1 VDYDLSNEQELVRST
16 VREFAQQRVAP
27 AAAELDRESRFPYA
41 IVAELGE
48 LGLMG
53 MTIPEEYGGAGADT
67 VSYAIAVE
75 ELTRIDSSVAITVAA
90 HHSLGTLPIWY
101 FGSEEQRRE
110 WLPDLASGRRLAA
123 FGLTE
128 PDAGSDAGATRTRA
142 ELRDGQWVVNG
153 SKIFITNA
161 GTDITACVTITA
173 RTGDDEISN
182 LIVSNGTP
190 GHAVSAPMRKL
201 GWRASDTRE
210 VSFENCAVAEGN
222 LLGPRGEGFRQFLQ
236 ILDGGRIS
244 VAAMGVGL
252 AQGAYELAY
261 AYAEERRQFGR
272 PIAKFQAV
280 QFQLAD
286 MAVEIEAG
294 RQLVYRAA
302 WLKDQGRDFGLAAAQ
317 AKLYTG
323 ELSHR
328 VANAALQIHG
338 GYGFMEDSA
347 IARLYRD
354 QKILE
359 IGEGTNDI
367 QRLVIAKKLGIGSR
381 VTRGRDEVTVAS

>member
-1 VDYDLSNEQELVRST
+1 LNFDLAPEHELVRST
-16 VREFAQQRVAP
+16 VRDFALQRVAP
-27 AAAELDRESRFPYA
+27 VAEELDREARFPY
-41 IVAELGE
+41 ELVSELAE

-90 HHSLGTLPIWY
+90 HHSLGTLPIFY
-101 FGSEEQRRE
+101 FGTEEQKQH
-110 WLPDLASGRRLAA
+110 WLPELASGKRLAA

-142 ELRDGQWVVNG
+142 EPRDGGWVLNG

-161 GTDITACVTITA
+161 GTDITSCVTITA
-173 RTGDDEISN
+173 LTGEDEISN
-182 LIVSNGTP
+182 LIIPNGTP
-190 GHAVSAPMRKL
+190 GYEISKPMKKL

-210 VSFENCAVAEGN
+210 LAFKDVVVPGDN
-222 LLGPRGEGFRQFLQ
+222 LLGPRGKGFQQFLE

-252 AQGAYELAY
+252 AQGAYDLAY
-261 AYAEERRQFGR
+261 AYAQERRQFGR
-272 PIAKFQAV
+272 PIAQFQAV
-280 QFQLAD
+280 QFRLAD
-286 MAVEIEAG
+286 MATEIEAG
-294 RQLVYRAA
+294 RSLVYRAA
-302 WLKDQGRDFGLAAAQ
+302 WLKDQGRDFALAAAQ

-323 ELSHR
+323 ELSNR
-328 VANAALQIHG
+328 AANSALQIHG
-338 GYGFMEDSA
+338 GYGYREEYA
-347 IARLYRD
+347 ISRLFRD

-359 IGEGTNDI
+359 IGEGTNEV
-367 QRLVIAKKLGIGSR
+367 QRMVIARHLGL
-381 VTRGRDEVTVAS
+381 

>member
-1 VDYDLSNEQELVRST
+1 LNFELDQEHELVRST

-27 AAAELDRESRFPYA
+27 VAEELDRESRFPYDL
-41 IVAELGE
+41 VADMAE

-67 VSYAIAVE
+67 LAYAIAVE
-75 ELTRIDSSVAITVAA
+75 ELTRVDSSVAITMAA
-90 HHSLGTLPIWY
+90 HHSLGSLPIYY
-101 FGSEEQRRE
+101 FGTEEQRQQ
-110 WLPDLASGRRLAA
+110 WLPDLASGKKLAA

-142 ELRDGQWVVNG
+142 ELRDAEWVVNG

-173 RTGDDEISN
+173 RTGDDE
-182 LIVSNGTP
+182 VSNVIVPNGTA
-190 GHAVSAPMRKL
+190 GYEISKPMKKI

-210 VSFENCAVAEGN
+210 LSFKDCAVPEAN
-222 LLGPRGEGFRQFLQ
+222 LLGPRGQGFRQFLE

-252 AQGAYELAY
+252 AQGAYDLAY
-261 AYAEERRQFGR
+261 AYAQERKQFGR

-280 QFQLAD
+280 QFRLAD
-286 MAVEIEAG
+286 MATEIEAG
-294 RQLVYRAA
+294 RALLYKAA
-302 WLKDQGRDFGLAAAQ
+302 WLKDQGRDFALAAAQ

-323 ELSHR
+323 ELSNR
-328 VANAALQIHG
+328 AANWALQIHG
-338 GYGFMEDSA
+338 GYGYMDEYA
-347 IARLYRD
+347 ISRLYRD

-359 IGEGTNDI
+359 IGEGTNEV
-367 QRLVIAKKLGIGSR
+367 QRMVIARQLGL
-381 VTRGRDEVTVAS
+381 

>member
-1 VDYDLSNEQELVRST
+1 LNFDLEPEHELVRST
-16 VREFAQQRVAP
+16 VRDFAVQRVAP
-27 AAAELDRESRFPYA
+27 VAEELDREGRFPY
-41 IVAELGE
+41 ELVNELAE

-90 HHSLGTLPIWY
+90 HHSLGTLPIYY
-101 FGSEEQRRE
+101 FGSEEQKGE
-110 WLPDLASGRRLAA
+110 WLPYLASGKRLAA

-128 PDAGSDAGATRTRA
+128 PGAGSDAGATRTHA
-142 ELRDGQWVVNG
+142 DLRDGHWVING

-173 RTGDDEISN
+173 QTGDDEISN
-182 LIVSNGTP
+182 IIVPNGTQ
-190 GHAVSAPMRKL
+190 GYEISKPMKKL

-210 VSFENCAVAEGN
+210 LSFKDAAVPEGN
-222 LLGPRGEGFRQFLQ
+222 LLGPRGNGFHQFLE

-252 AQGAYELAY
+252 AQGAYDLARSY
-261 AYAEERRQFGR
+261 AKERQQFGR

-280 QFQLAD
+280 QFRLAD
-286 MAVEIEAG
+286 MATEIEAG

-323 ELSHR
+323 ELSNR
-328 VANAALQIHG
+328 AVNWALQIHG
-338 GYGFMEDSA
+338 GYGYMDEYA
-347 IARLYRD
+347 ISRLYRD

-359 IGEGTNDI
+359 IGEGTNEV
-367 QRLVIAKKLGIGSR
+367 QRMVIARHLGL
-381 VTRGRDEVTVAS
+381 

>member
-1 VDYDLSNEQELVRST
+1 LNFDLDQEHELVRST

-27 AAAELDRESRFPYA
+27 IAEELDRESAFPY
-41 IVAELGE
+41 ELVGEMAE

-53 MTIPEEYGGAGADT
+53 MTVPEEYGGGGADT
-67 VSYAIAVE
+67 VAYAIAVE
-75 ELTRIDSSVAITVAA
+75 ELTRVDSSVAITMAA
-90 HHSLGTLPIWY
+90 HHSLGTLPIYY
-101 FGSEEQRRE
+101 FGNEEQKQQ
-110 WLPDLASGRRLAA
+110 WLPELASGKKLAA

-173 RTGDDEISN
+173 RTGDDEVSN
-182 LIVSNGTP
+182 LIVPNGTS
-190 GHAVSAPMRKL
+190 GYDISKPMKKL

-210 VSFENCAVAEGN
+210 LSFKDCAVPEKN
-222 LLGPRGEGFRQFLQ
+222 LLGPRGQGFRQFLE

-252 AQGAYELAY
+252 AQGAYDLAFAY
-261 AYAEERRQFGR
+261 AQEREQFGQ
-272 PIAKFQAV
+272 PISRFQAV
-280 QFQLAD
+280 QFRLAD
-286 MAVEIEAG
+286 MATEIEAG
-294 RQLVYRAA
+294 RALVYKAA
-302 WLKDQGRDFGLAAAQ
+302 WLKDQDRDFALAAAQ

-323 ELSHR
+323 ELSNR
-328 VANAALQIHG
+328 AANWALQIHG
-338 GYGFMEDSA
+338 GYGYMDEYA
-347 IARLYRD
+347 ISRLYRD

-359 IGEGTNDI
+359 IGEGTNEV
-367 QRLVIAKKLGIGSR
+367 QRMVIARQLGL
-381 VTRGRDEVTVAS
+381 

>member
-1 VDYDLSNEQELVRST
+1 MNYELTEEQELLRRT
-16 VREFAQQRVAP
+16 VRDFSESRVAP
-27 AAAELDRESRFPYA
+27 AAEELDREERFPY
-41 IVAELGE
+41 ELVSEMAE

-53 MTIPEEYGGAGADT
+53 IPIEEEYGGAGADT
-67 VSYAIAVE
+67 VSYAIAIE

-90 HHSLGTLPIWY
+90 HTSLGTMPIY
-101 FGSEEQRRE
+101 LYGTEEQRRE
-110 WLPDLASGRRLAA
+110 WVPQLASGEKLAA

-128 PDAGSDAGATRTRA
+128 ANAGSDSGATRTRA
-142 ELRDGQWVVNG
+142 ELRDGLWIVNG
-153 SKIFITNA
+153 SKMFITNA

-173 RTGDDEISN
+173 VTGDDETSN
-182 LIVSNGTP
+182 VIVPNGTP
-190 GHAVSAPMRKL
+190 GYEISAPMKKL

-210 VSFENCAVAEGN
+210 LSFKDCAVPEGN
-222 LLGPRGEGFRQFLQ
+222 LLGPRGRGFQQFME

-252 AQGAYELAY
+252 AQGAYDLAFAY
-261 AYAEERRQFGR
+261 AKEREQFGR

-280 QFQLAD
+280 RFTLAD
-286 MAVEIEAG
+286 MATEIEAG

-302 WLKDQGRDFGLAAAQ
+302 WLKDQGKDFGLAAAQ

-323 ELSHR
+323 LLSNR

-338 GYGFMEDSA
+338 GYGFMEEYPIS
-347 IARLYRD
+347 RLYRD

-359 IGEGTNDI
+359 IGEGTNEV
-367 QRLVIAKKLGIGSR
+367 QRMVIGKLLGL
-381 VTRGRDEVTVAS
+381 

>member
-1 VDYDLSNEQELVRST
+1 VNFDLSPEHELVRST
-16 VREFAQQRVAP
+16 VRDFAERRVAP
-27 AAAELDRESRFPYA
+27 MAEELDREHRFPYEL
-41 IVAELGE
+41 VAELAE

-53 MTIPEEYGGAGADT
+53 MPVPEEYGGAGADT
-67 VSYAIAVE
+67 LSYAIAVE
-75 ELTRIDSSVAITVAA
+75 ELTRVDSSLAITMAA
-90 HHSLGTLPIWY
+90 HASLGTMPILM
-101 FGSEEQRRE
+101 FGTEEQKRQ
-110 WLPDLASGRRLAA
+110 WLPDLASGKRLAA

-128 PDAGSDAGATRTRA
+128 AGAGSDAAASRTTA
-142 ELRDGQWVVNG
+142 EERDGQWIVNG

-182 LIVSNGTP
+182 LIVPNGTP
-190 GHAVSAPMRKL
+190 GYGISPPMRKL

-210 VSFENCAVAEGN
+210 LSFENCAVPAEN
-222 LLGPRGEGFRQFLQ
+222 LLGERGEGFRQFLEV
-236 ILDGGRIS
+236 LDGGRIS

-252 AQGAYELAY
+252 AQGAFDLAIAY
-261 AYAEERRQFGR
+261 AKEREQFGR
-272 PIAKFQAV
+272 PIARFQAV
-280 QFQLAD
+280 QFALAD

-294 RQLVYRAA
+294 RALTYKAA
-302 WLKDQGRDFGLAAAQ
+302 WLKDEDRPFAQEAAM

-338 GYGFMEDSA
+338 GYGFMDESA
-347 IARLYRD
+347 ISRLYRD

-359 IGEGTNDI
+359 IGEGTNEV
-367 QRLVIAKKLGIGSR
+367 QRMVIARYLGL
-381 VTRGRDEVTVAS
+381 VDA

>member
-1 VDYDLSNEQELVRST
+1 MNFDLDQEHELVRST

-27 AAAELDRESRFPYA
+27 VAEELDRESRFPY
-41 IVAELGE
+41 ELIGELAE

-75 ELTRIDSSVAITVAA
+75 ELTRVDSSVAITLAA
-90 HHSLGTLPIWY
+90 HHSLGTLPIFY
-101 FGSEEQRRE
+101 FGSEEQKTQ
-110 WLPDLASGRRLAA
+110 WLPDLASGKKLAA

-128 PDAGSDAGATRTRA
+128 PDAGSDAGATRTHA
-142 ELRDGQWVVNG
+142 ELRDGGWVVNG

-182 LIVSNGTP
+182 IIVPNGTP
-190 GHAVSAPMRKL
+190 GYEISKPMKKL

-210 VSFENCAVAEGN
+210 LSFKDAAVPEGN
-222 LLGPRGEGFRQFLQ
+222 LLGPRGQGFQQFLE

-252 AQGAYELAY
+252 AQGAYDLAY
-261 AYAEERRQFGR
+261 AYAQERQQFGK

-280 QFQLAD
+280 QFKLAD
-286 MAVEIEAG
+286 MATELEAG
-294 RQLVYRAA
+294 RNLVYKAA
-302 WLKDQGRDFGLAAAQ
+302 WLKDQGRDFALAAAQ

-323 ELSHR
+323 ELSNR
-328 VANAALQIHG
+328 AVNWALQIHG
-338 GYGFMEDSA
+338 GYGYMDEYPIS
-347 IARLYRD
+347 RLYRD

-359 IGEGTNDI
+359 IGEGTNEV
-367 QRLVIAKKLGIGSR
+367 QRMVIARHLGL
-381 VTRGRDEVTVAS
+381 